1 MCWASEIDATTQP
14 AKFVSTSFFLAPIK
28 LAMSLAKFMQG
39 QVKHETVG
47 SGVGVRQLQ
56 NLAAFFDE
64 AL

>member
-1 MCWASEIDATTQP
+1 
-14 AKFVSTSFFLAPIK
+14 
-28 LAMSLAKFMQG
+28 MSLVKFMQG

-47 SGVGVRQLQ
+47 SRVGVRQLQ